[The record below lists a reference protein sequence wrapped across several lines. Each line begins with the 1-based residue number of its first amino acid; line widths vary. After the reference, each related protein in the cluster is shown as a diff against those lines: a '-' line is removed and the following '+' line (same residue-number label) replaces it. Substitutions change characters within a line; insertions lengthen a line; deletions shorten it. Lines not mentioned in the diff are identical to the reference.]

1 MIYKLVGTV
10 LVLSCAVAY
19 SEQRGKKDRER
30 IRNAKT
36 LLRFFDACRS
46 GVSSYALTL
55 AEIID
60 GFECEQ
66 GWSDLLLKIR
76 SNGLA
81 NSAELAKEVLCGA
94 EERDIY
100 ANFAHRFGRGF
111 IRDSEEVCRECSDKL
126 KGIIAELE
134 DKAKKDGR
142 TRLAISL
149 CVSFMTCLLFL

>member
-1 MIYKLVGTV
+1 MIYKLIGAALIVT
-10 LVLSCAVAY
+10 CAVVY
-19 SEQRGKKDRER
+19 SEQKGRKDSER
-30 IRNAKT
+30 IRNVKT

-60 GFECEQ
+60 GFGCEQ
-66 GWSDLLLKIR
+66 GWSDLLFKIR
-76 SNGLA
+76 SNGLV
-81 NSAELAKEVLCGA
+81 NSAELANEVLSGA

-100 ANFAHRFGRGF
+100 ANFAQRFGRGF